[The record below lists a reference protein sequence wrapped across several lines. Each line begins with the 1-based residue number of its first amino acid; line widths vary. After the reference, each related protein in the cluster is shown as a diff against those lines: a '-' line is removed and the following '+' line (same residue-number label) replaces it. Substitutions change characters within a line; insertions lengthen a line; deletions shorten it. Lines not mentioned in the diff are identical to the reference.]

1 MTIFK
6 SVLGVL
12 SVCRVDFEYP
22 TQFER
27 PKYMPSRVLCGVCW
41 VLCRARACMT
51 FFATNSTEGIFSYAK
66 TDKPNKP
73 NKPNT
78 LNSSLMEA
86 LNLKGFICVGFVS
99 GCGFSVS
106 GWVLRGQSND

>member
-12 SVCRVDFEYP
+12 SVCRVDFEYS
-22 TQFER
+22 THFEC
-27 PKYMPSRVLCGVCW
+27 PEYMPSRLLCGVCW

-51 FFATNSTEGIFSYAK
+51 LFATNSAEGIFSYAK

-73 NKPNT
+73 NT
-78 LNSSLMEA
+78 LNSNLFEA

-99 GCGFSVS
+99 GCGISVLGS
-106 GWVLRGQSND
+106 VLWGAGQ

>member
-22 TQFER
+22 TRFEC
-27 PKYMPSRVLCGVCW
+27 PNYMPSRVLCGVCW
-41 VLCRARACMT
+41 VLRRARACMT
-51 FFATNSTEGIFSYAK
+51 FAATNSAEGIFSYAK
-66 TDKPNKP
+66 TNKP

-78 LNSSLMEA
+78 LNSNLFEA
-86 LNLKGFICVGFVS
+86 LNLKDFICVGFVS
-99 GCGFSVS
+99 GCGISVL
-106 GWVLRGQSND
+106 GWVLRGAGQ

>member
-12 SVCRVDFEYP
+12 NVCRVDFEYP
-22 TQFER
+22 TQFEC
-27 PKYMPSRVLCGVCW
+27 PNYMPSRVLCGVCW

-51 FFATNSTEGIFSYAK
+51 FFASNSTEGFFSYAK
-66 TDKPNKP
+66 TNKP

-78 LNSSLMEA
+78 LNSSSIKA
-86 LNLKGFICVGFVS
+86 LDLKGFICIGFVS
-99 GCGFSVS
+99 GCGFSVLGS
-106 GWVLRGQSND
+106 VLRGAGL

>member
-22 TQFER
+22 TQFEC
-27 PKYMPSRVLCGVCW
+27 PNYMPSRVLCGVCW
-41 VLCRARACMT
+41 VLCRARPCMT
-51 FFATNSTEGIFSYAK
+51 FFASNSTEGFFSYAK
-66 TDKPNKP
+66 TNKL

-78 LNSSLMEA
+78 LNSGSIKA
-86 LNLKGFICVGFVS
+86 LDLKGFICVGFVS
-99 GCGFSVS
+99 GGVFSVLGS
-106 GWVLRGQSND
+106 VLGGQGCD

>member
-12 SVCRVDFEYP
+12 SVCRVDFEYS
-22 TQFER
+22 TQFEC
-27 PKYMPSRVLCGVCW
+27 PKYMPSRLLCGVCW
-41 VLCRARACMT
+41 VLCRARACMP
-51 FFATNSTEGIFSYAK
+51 FFVTNSAEGISSYAK
-66 TDKPNKP
+66 ADKP

-78 LNSSLMEA
+78 LNSNFFEA

-99 GCGFSVS
+99 GCGISVL
-106 GWVLRGQSND
+106 GWVLREQGND

>member
-22 TQFER
+22 TQFEC
-27 PKYMPSRVLCGVCW
+27 PNYIPSRMLCGVCW
-41 VLCRARACMT
+41 VLCRARACTT
-51 FFATNSTEGIFSYAK
+51 FLATNSTERIFSYAK

-73 NKPNT
+73 NT
-78 LNSSLMEA
+78 LNSSLIEA

-99 GCGFSVS
+99 SCGFSEL
-106 GWVLRGQSND
+106 GRVLTGAGQ

>member
-22 TQFER
+22 TQFEC
-27 PKYMPSRVLCGVCW
+27 PNYMPSRVLCGVCW
-41 VLCRARACMT
+41 VLCRARAYVT
-51 FFATNSTEGIFSYAK
+51 FFATDSTERNFSYAK

-73 NKPNT
+73 NT
-78 LNSSLMEA
+78 LNSSLIEA
-86 LNLKGFICVGFVS
+86 MNLKGFICVGFVS
-99 GCGFSVS
+99 GCGLSVL
-106 GWVLRGQSND
+106 GWILRGQGND

>member
-22 TQFER
+22 TQFEY
-27 PKYMPSRVLCGVCW
+27 PNYLTSRVSCGVCW
-41 VLCRARACMT
+41 VFCRARACMT

-73 NKPNT
+73 NT
-78 LNSSLMEA
+78 LNSSLIEV

-99 GCGFSVS
+99 GCSFFVS
-106 GWVLRGQSND
+106 GWVLRGQGND